1 METFFA
7 QYPTFTRAP
16 ASDLVTS
23 FKALS
28 VSQAWTPGAK
38 RTAKKSFQTAMVQEF
53 NNRYGTNEK
62 DLKSWRN
69 LCRVFGIA
77 EDEIPESIKKCKKK
91 IAKIHVN
98 LVDLIEL
105 PPHSTGP
112 VTAARIFPTLK
123 ALKEYTKKTGKYF
136 PREEA
141 KAGGILKALLRKL
154 LR

>member
-1 METFFA
+1 MDTFFA
-7 QYPTFTRAP
+7 QYPTFTRP
-16 ASDLVTS
+16 SASGLVAC

-28 VSQAWTPGAK
+28 VSQAWTPEDEK
-38 RTAKKSFQTAMVQEF
+38 TAKLNFKAAMVQEF

-62 DLKSWRN
+62 DLESWRN
-69 LCRVFGIA
+69 LCRVFGIG
-77 EDEIPESIKKCKKK
+77 EDEMPESITKCKKE

-105 PPHSTGP
+105 PPHSSGP

-123 ALKEYTKKTGKYF
+123 ALKKYTKKTGKYF
-136 PREEA
+136 SRNDA
-141 KAGGILKALLRKL
+141 KAGGILKSLLRKI